1 LRKRFGAQA
10 LLLLFYGLVDKLEIE
25 RGTMSED
32 NRPAF
37 RQGLEKIERAFKD
50 NKPFAERDK
59 LFVSLPLPHP
69 PHLETDIKIWNKY
82 FALAVKLLE
91 IEELNGYQSSGERHI
106 KNGIWTEDTNYF
118 KVPNYLP
125 SYDRRF
131 GPILKV
137 LAKKLK
143 QMPKLL
149 ADFTEYSVTNDLL
162 QDKKFIDYYSAW
174 LDSLEKD
181 KIVDVN
187 YISAM
192 RVKLLEKSNWD
203 EVKEQLFKL
212 LDHEAL
218 YLRSMAAN
226 IIGKIYHEH
235 SKGELEPPL
244 SEIVKLIAEKE
255 LKRPGI
261 AGPLMSPYFNG
272 DEKYFED
279 EAGIADIK
287 EWIFKLLEARTDK
300 DPLDLA
306 CNDLDFF
313 IHEMVETGDDIKRLI
328 RAGYLFWA
336 EHAVDDLN
344 GCEGIKKKLDYKKIK
359 QEVEREQQG

>member
-1 LRKRFGAQA
+1 
-10 LLLLFYGLVDKLEIE
+10 
-25 RGTMSED
+25 M
-32 NRPAF
+32 
-37 RQGLEKIERAFKD
+37 
-50 NKPFAERDK
+50 
-59 LFVSLPLPHP
+59 
-69 PHLETDIKIWNKY
+69 
-82 FALAVKLLE
+82 AVKLLE

>member
-1 LRKRFGAQA
+1 
-10 LLLLFYGLVDKLEIE
+10 
-25 RGTMSED
+25 
-32 NRPAF
+32 
-37 RQGLEKIERAFKD
+37 
-50 NKPFAERDK
+50 
-59 LFVSLPLPHP
+59 
-69 PHLETDIKIWNKY
+69 
-82 FALAVKLLE
+82 LAVKLLE